1 VRTGEVEEVGVKTAG
16 GGDCFE
22 RETGSVVQVFLP
34 QTSVSIGSLTVGP
47 TSWSNHRPPEP
58 WELRALLRLAD
69 GLNNEHLAMSFSNS
83 LVAFKNCSSIYHPN
97 KFYTILLKYFA
108 DYLRK
113 THICYYIMF
122 R

>member
-1 VRTGEVEEVGVKTAG
+1 VEAVSSVPG
-16 GGDCFE
+16 GSCKFFFSSK
-22 RETGSVVQVFLP
+22 SVII
-34 QTSVSIGSLTVGP
+34 SSLTVGLK
-47 TSWSNHRPPEP
+47 SWINHRPPEP

-83 LVAFKNCSSIYHPN
+83 LVAFKNCSSIDHPN